1 MDSIIIRRVEK
12 KDAKEISDIYASIT
26 NETDK
31 KDFEAIIKEQA
42 INKNSLAF
50 AAEIKKNVVGFMIC
64 YIVTGVF
71 GLKES
76 AWIAAMGVSPQYM
89 GKGIGRKLAENIF
102 DYCKKKEIK
111 DIYSSVQW
119 DSTDLLSFFKTLG
132 FGRSAFI
139 NLAKK
144 L

>member
-1 MDSIIIRRVEK
+1 MDSILIRRLEK
-12 KDAKEISDIYASIT
+12 KDAKEISNIYASIT

-42 INKNSLAF
+42 ISKNSLAF
-50 AAEIKKNVVGFMIC
+50 VAEIKKNVAGFMIC

-71 GLKES
+71 GLKKS
-76 AWIAAMGVSPQYM
+76 AWIAAMGVDPKYM

-102 DYCKKKEIK
+102 EWCKKKEIK
-111 DIYSSVQW
+111 DIYSPVQW

-139 NLAKK
+139 NLTKK

>member
-1 MDSIIIRRVEK
+1 VDSIIIRRVEK